1 MKRESA
7 ARRDVPTP
15 AVDTPL
21 TRDRIVAAAEDVL
34 RRFGPAKATVVDVAR
49 ALGVSHAALYRHVA
63 TKAELR
69 DLVVGRWVEAT
80 MAPLRTIAAS
90 SGAAPKRLRQLF
102 DALIAVKRGRAAND
116 PELFEAYRTLA
127 GDAQSMVSALIDEL
141 VSLAATIIRSGVK
154 EGTFRTVDPE
164 AAARAVLLATSRFHH
179 PAHAAEWTDPG
190 IDAAYDDVW
199 QLLMN
204 GLRVAKRRG

>member
-7 ARRDVPTP
+7 ARRAVPTP

-80 MAPLRTIAAS
+80 MAPLRAIAAS
-90 SGAAPKRLRQLF
+90 SGPAPQRLRQLF

-127 GDAQSMVSALIDEL
+127 GDAQSMVGALVDEL
-141 VSLAATIIRSGVK
+141 VSLSATIIRSGVK
-154 EGTFRTVDPE
+154 EGTFRAVDPM
-164 AAARAVLLATSRFHH
+164 ATGRAVLFATSRFHH
-179 PAHAAEWTDPG
+179 PAHAAEWADPS
-190 IDAAYDDVW
+190 IDAAYNDVW
-199 QLLMN
+199 QLVMN
-204 GLRVAKRRG
+204 GLRVAKSRS